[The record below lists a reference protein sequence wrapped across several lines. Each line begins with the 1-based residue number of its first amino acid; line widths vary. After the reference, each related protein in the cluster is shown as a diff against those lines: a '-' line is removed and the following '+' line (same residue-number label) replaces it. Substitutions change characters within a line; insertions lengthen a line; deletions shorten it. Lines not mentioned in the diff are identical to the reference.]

1 MDKTRM
7 YYVPRHVEVL
17 ETRWLGA
24 GTFHTG
30 TRHFRGDSDE
40 GIKNLEKV
48 GVKGQSLEKMESSL
62 NEMVNDEGI
71 ATIMVLG
78 FCLPSS
84 GGPKPLGRAKI
95 IAI

>member
-1 MDKTRM
+1 MIAVRK
-7 YYVPRHVEVL
+7 V
-17 ETRWLGA
+17 
-24 GTFHTG
+24 
-30 TRHFRGDSDE
+30 DE
-40 GIKNLEKV
+40 CI
-48 GVKGQSLEKMESSL
+48 QMESSL

-95 IAI
+95 IAILHLVALLCQTERHANVKQFGSRPNKRTNVLAE